1 MTVKELKEYLSR
13 WPEDADVRFLAV
25 AREECIAW
33 PGDQIGVFAITDSK
47 IPVIGIMLYESE
59 TMDEEL
65 VRAMEEDES
74 AAE

>member
-33 PGDQIGVFAITDSK
+33 PGDQIGVLAITDSK

>member
-25 AREECIAW
+25 
-33 PGDQIGVFAITDSK
+33 

-74 AAE
+74 AEE

>member
-1 MTVKELKEYLSR
+1 MTVKDLKGYLSG
-13 WPEDADVRFLAV
+13 WPDDQYVSFLAV
-25 AREECIAW
+25 KLEERIAW

-47 IPVIGIMLYESE
+47 IPVIGIILYESE